1 MYYSPYSEIICPC
14 NNINTYNCSYIRPT
28 HHSSIAGKICMH
40 GSRIRSSR
48 LHFLQLVLIA
58 LLTYRLVPYIST
70 VFYKQHKKIFIM
82 IDQYSTQFICSFK
95 VESQTKI
102 FYTIQSFVRIR
113 KDYKMCQRNRS
124 VGNKSSFYLYTSVP
138 LK

>member
-1 MYYSPYSEIICPC
+1 MYYSTYSEIIYLC
-14 NNINTYNCSYIRPT
+14 NNTNTYNCYIRPT
-28 HHSSIAGKICMH
+28 HHSSIAGEICMH
-40 GSRIRSSR
+40 DSRIRSAR

-58 LLTYRLVPYIST
+58 LLTYRLAPHM
-70 VFYKQHKKIFIM
+70 FYKQHKKIFIM
-82 IDQYSTQFICSFK
+82 IDQYNTHFICSFK